1 MINEKLQTK
10 EKIFCLINQLTN
22 ISNKY
27 YKYFPYLA
35 LLLGILTIAFWER
48 GFEFIRWVFIY
59 LIFIGITTLVLLR
72 FAKNLP
78 QENKVFSTAVWC
90 IEFINQNIYQDLTLF
105 LLPIYYQSSTI
116 FSANVIFVII
126 IAILAIITTF
136 DDVYRALILKNKITQ
151 FLFYT
156 FNLFAFLNFSL
167 PVIFGI
173 RNIYSLYISISL
185 SVLFLAPLFVDY
197 REIFRRS
204 KPVLKGFNSGAAVIV
219 GMILISILA
228 ISLSKGFIPPVP
240 LKLVTGTAS
249 LDIDRIKKEPIKPF
263 ESISSKGLDTIYCY
277 TSIFAPMGIHETLWH
292 VWKKDGAVVQKI
304 PQEITGGRKEGF
316 RTWSKRTAVGNNAK
330 GKWTVDVET
339 DGGQMIGR
347 VRFEII

>member
-1 MINEKLQTK
+1 MGEGGVRGSGAIDLKD
-10 EKIFCLINQLTN
+10 KILILADNLTRV
-22 ISNKY
+22 SNRY
-27 YKYFPYLA
+27 YKYFPYLS
-35 LLLGILTIAFWER
+35 LLLGILTVVLWQR

-72 FAKNLP
+72 FAKDLP
-78 QENKVFSTAVWC
+78 QENRGFSIAVWC
-90 IEFINQNIYQDLTLF
+90 IEFINQNLYQDLTLF

-116 FSANVIFVII
+116 LSANVIFVII
-126 IAILAIITTF
+126 IAVLSIITTF
-136 DDVYRALILKNKITQ
+136 DNVYRGLILKNKITQ

-156 FNLFAFLNFSL
+156 FNLFAFLNFGL

-185 SVLFLAPLFVDY
+185 SVLLLAPLFVDY

-204 KPVLKGFNSGAAVIV
+204 KAAVIV

-249 LDIDRIKKEPIKPF
+249 TDIDRIKKEPIKPF
-263 ESISSKGLDTIYCY
+263 ESRTSKGLETIYCY

-292 VWKKDGAVVQKI
+292 VWKIDGLVIQKVR
-304 PQEITGGRKEGF
+304 QEISGGRREGY
-316 RTWSKRTAVGNNAK
+316 RTWSKKTISGNNMK
-330 GKWTVDVET
+330 GRWTVDVET
-339 DGGQMIGR
+339 DGGQLIGR

>member
-1 MINEKLQTK
+1 MNWKQDIIFVTDRLTK
-10 EKIFCLINQLTN
+10 
-22 ISNKY
+22 ISDRY

-35 LLLGILTIAFWER
+35 LLLGILTIVFWER

-59 LIFIGITTLVLLR
+59 LIFVGITTLVLLR

-78 QENKVFSTAVWC
+78 QENKVFSIAVWC

-116 FSANVIFVII
+116 FSANVIFVVV
-126 IAILAIITTF
+126 IAILSVITTF
-136 DDVYRALILKNKITQ
+136 DDVYRALILRNKATQ

-204 KPVLKGFNSGAAVIV
+204 KAAVII
-219 GMILISILA
+219 GMMLISILA

-249 LDIDRIKKEPIKPF
+249 TDIDRLKKEPIKPF
-263 ESISSKGLDTIYCY
+263 SSRTSKGLETIYCY
-277 TSIFAPMGIHETLWH
+277 TSIFAPMGIHEIFWH
-292 VWKKDGAVVQKI
+292 VWKKDGVIMQKV
-304 PQEITGGRKEGF
+304 PQELTGGRKEGF
-316 RTWSKRTAVGNNAK
+316 RTWSKRTAAGNDVK
-330 GKWTVDVET
+330 GKWTVDILT

-347 VRFEII
+347 VRFTII

>member
-1 MINEKLQTK
+1 MQNEKSGIR
-10 EKIFCLINQLTN
+10 EKIFYLINQLTN

-27 YKYFPYLA
+27 YKYFPYIA

-59 LIFIGITTLVLLR
+59 LIFIGITTIILIR

-78 QENKVFSTAVWC
+78 QENKVFSIAVWC
-90 IEFINQNIYQDLTLF
+90 IEFINQNLYQDLTLF

-116 FSANVIFVII
+116 LSANVIFVVI
-126 IAILAIITTF
+126 IAILAVITTF
-136 DDVYRALILKNKITQ
+136 DDVYRAVILKNKITQ

-197 REIFRRS
+197 REVFRRS
-204 KPVLKGFNSGAAVIV
+204 KAAVVV

-228 ISLSKGFIPPVP
+228 VTLSKGFIPPVP

-249 LDIDRIKKEPIKPF
+249 LDIDRIKKEPIMPF
-263 ESISSKGLDTIYCY
+263 ESRTSKGFETIYCY
-277 TSIFAPMGIHETLWH
+277 TSIFAPMGIHETFWH
-292 VWKKDGAVVQKI
+292 VWKKDGMLVQKV
-304 PQEITGGRKEGF
+304 PQEITGGRKQGF
-316 RTWSKRTAVGNNAK
+316 RTWSKRTAAGNNTK

-339 DGGQMIGR
+339 DGGQLIGR